1 MDVRAASHVLPGEN
15 GEELGHALGV
25 SARDTAEEFSMKVSQ
40 FLSAVGSGD
49 GLLLIGPSI

>member
-49 GLLLIGPSI
+49 GLLLIGRSI